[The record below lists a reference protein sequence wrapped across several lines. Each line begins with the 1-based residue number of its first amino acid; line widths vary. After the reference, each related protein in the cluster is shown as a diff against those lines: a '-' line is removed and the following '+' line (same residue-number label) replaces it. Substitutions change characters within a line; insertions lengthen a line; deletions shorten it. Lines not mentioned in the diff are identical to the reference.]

1 MNKEKVI
8 LSFVAVTVGLVVAGL
23 AFYFYQQTKVIPP
36 ENQKTVTIANPN
48 PSPKPKVILAVNEP
62 SDETVSQTKVIKV
75 SGKTDPSAL
84 IVILTDSD
92 ENVISPSKTG
102 DFSTT
107 ITLNNMENSIQITAI
122 APNGDTNTVER
133 TVTYSTESF

>member
-8 LSFVAVTVGLVVAGL
+8 LSFVAVTVGLIVAGI
-23 AFYFYQQTKVIPP
+23 AFYFYQQTKIIPP
-36 ENQKTVTIANPN
+36 QLQKPISINPN

-62 SDETVSQTKVIKV
+62 ADESVSQTKVIKV
-75 SGKTDPSAL
+75 SGKTDPNAL
-84 IVILTDSD
+84 IVILTGSD
-92 ENVISPSKTG
+92 EDVITPTKTG

-107 ITLNNMENSIQITAI
+107 ITLNNMENSIQITAV
-122 APNGDTNTVER
+122 APNGDTNTINR